1 MSEYQ
6 TNCQTNYQ
14 TNDWLLAGEV
24 DDVLR
29 SAVRDD
35 VKIRDV
41 LNKARELKGL
51 NMAEVA
57 TLCHITAEEQIEE
70 LFATARSVKEQIYGQ
85 RMVLFAP
92 LYISNVCGNECTYCA
107 FRSSNKALPRVALD
121 RAGIQRDTAELIK
134 QGHKRLLLV
143 AGEGYSAANG
153 GFQYILD
160 AIAAVYEVTDKSGNI
175 RRLNV
180 NLAPLEVDEFRR
192 LKEAGIGTYQLF
204 QETYHRETYAAV
216 HLSGKKR
223 DFDWRASALDRAMQ
237 AGVDDVGMGL
247 LLGLHDW
254 RFELLSLMQHI
265 RHLEQ
270 RFAVGCHTIS
280 VPRIEPADASEL
292 SVAPPA
298 PVSDTDFRKIIA
310 ILRLAVP
317 YTGIILSTRESA
329 AIRRECYAL
338 GVSQISA
345 GSRTSPGGYSEA
357 DSGHEHAPGQFQ
369 LGDHRRLEEVVEEL
383 ALMGFIPSFCTACY
397 RLGRTGRDFMD
408 LAKPGL
414 IKQKCDPNAVA
425 TFQEYLI
432 DYASETVGWSGEK
445 VIGHALECMNAKARK
460 TAERMLTKIRSGKRD
475 VCC

>member
-1 MSEYQ
+1 MTE
-6 TNCQTNYQ
+6 YQ

-35 VKIRDV
+35 AKIRDV
-41 LNKARELKGL
+41 LDKARELKGL
-51 NMAEVA
+51 NLAEVA
-57 TLCHITAEEQIEE
+57 TLCQIAATEQIEE
-70 LFATARSVKEQIYGQ
+70 LFATARRVKEQIYGQ

-121 RAGIQRDTAELIK
+121 RAGIARDTAELIR

-180 NLAPLEVDEFRR
+180 NLAPLEVDEFRQ
-192 LKEAGIGTYQLF
+192 LKQAGIGTYQLF
-204 QETYHRETYAAV
+204 QESYHRHTYAAV

-270 RFAVGCHTIS
+270 RFGVGCHTIS
-280 VPRIEPADASEL
+280 VPRIEPADGSEL
-292 SVAPPA
+292 SLAPPA
-298 PVSDTDFRKIIA
+298 PVSDSDFRKIIA

-329 AIRRECYAL
+329 SIRRECYAL

-345 GSRTSPGGYSEA
+345 GSRTNPGGYSTGE
-357 DSGHEHAPGQFQ
+357 SGNEHAAGQFQ
-369 LGDHRRLEEVVEEL
+369 LGDHRRLEEVVDEL
-383 ALMGFIPSFCTACY
+383 AQMGFIPSFCTACY

-414 IKQKCDPNAVA
+414 IRQKCDPNALT
-425 TFQEYLI
+425 TFQEYLL
-432 DYASETVGWSGEK
+432 DFPAETLRRSGEQA
-445 VIGHALECMNAKARK
+445 IDRALDRMSAKPRQ
-460 TAERMLTKIRSGKRD
+460 TAQRMLAKIRSGKRD

>member
-1 MSEYQ
+1 MTE
-6 TNCQTNYQ
+6 YQ

-35 VKIRDV
+35 AKIRDV
-41 LNKARELKGL
+41 LDKARELKGL
-51 NMAEVA
+51 NLAEVA
-57 TLCHITAEEQIEE
+57 TLCQIAAAEQVEE
-70 LFATARSVKEQIYGQ
+70 LFATARRVKEQIYGQ

-121 RAGIQRDTAELIK
+121 RAGIARDTAELIR

-180 NLAPLEVDEFRR
+180 NLAPLEVDEFRQ
-192 LKEAGIGTYQLF
+192 LKQAGIGTYQLF
-204 QETYHRETYAAV
+204 QESYHRHTYAAV

-270 RFAVGCHTIS
+270 RFGVGCHTIS
-280 VPRIEPADASEL
+280 VPRIEPADGSAL
-292 SVAPPA
+292 SLAPPA
-298 PVSDTDFRKIIA
+298 PVSDSDFRKIIA

-329 AIRRECYAL
+329 SIRRECYAL

-345 GSRTSPGGYSEA
+345 GSRTNPGGYSA
-357 DSGHEHAPGQFQ
+357 GDSGNEHAAGQFQ
-369 LGDHRRLEEVVEEL
+369 LGDHRRLEEVVDEL
-383 ALMGFIPSFCTACY
+383 AQMGFIPSFCTACY

-414 IKQKCDPNAVA
+414 IRQKCDPNALT
-425 TFQEYLI
+425 TFQEYLL
-432 DYASETVGWSGEK
+432 DFPAETLRRSGEQA
-445 VIGHALECMNAKARK
+445 IDRALDRMSAKPRK
-460 TAERMLTKIRSGKRD
+460 TAQRMLAKIRSGKRD